1 MFGFLERDQPAAAA
15 VFFPG
20 SDPVPKAAA
29 ERLAALGYALAA
41 RRRDGASW
49 AFSLEH
55 PTHGSAEVWAEAE
68 SPPLEPFIRYANS
81 LTDGERAAAADATT
95 CLRLTVPARRRHVLR
110 DRKTMLRVARDVLGD
125 DGLMVLDLASE
136 LPWSRAA
143 LADELAHDA
152 DLDIEALF
160 CLHAVFDEAAPEHV
174 RWLHSHGLA
183 ALGGFDVDVLAPHPA
198 FVAWCSDPYRAIATM
213 ILRRDI
219 GPAEGRFAFG
229 QPGGDARLV
238 PATDFMREADPTDAA
253 LRDAEDHDDRRSV
266 LCEPV
271 GRRLFGLGRRDR
283 PEPLRFARR
292 PPPDQFV
299 ILFPDATTALMA
311 DRAAATANVLRAMT
325 EEFAEF
331 EPVPLVKLGYA
342 TRDGGREHLW
352 FSVHGFA
359 DGTVDATLE
368 NRPFGVDLRP
378 GERADRPLELL
389 SDWLLMTP
397 AGPITPRSFIAARRL
412 RERADEIRA
421 DLARGR

>member
-1 MFGFLERDQPAAAA
+1 VFGFLERDQPGEAA

-20 SDPVPKAAA
+20 SDPVPMAAA
-29 ERLAALGYALAA
+29 ERLASLGYRLAQ
-41 RRRDGASW
+41 RRRDGVRW

-55 PTHGSAEVWAEAE
+55 PTHGSAELWAETE
-68 SPPLEPFIRYANS
+68 SPRIEPFIRFANS
-81 LTDGERAAAADATT
+81 LTEGERAAAAGSAT
-95 CLRLTVPARRRHVLR
+95 CVRLTVPARRRHVLR
-110 DRKTMLRVARDVLGD
+110 DRKTMLRIARDVLGD
-125 DGLMVLDLASE
+125 EGLMVLDLASE

-160 CLHAVFDEAAPEHV
+160 CLHVVFDESAPDHV

-219 GPAEGRFAFG
+219 APGEGRFTFG
-229 QPGGDARLV
+229 QPNGDARLV
-238 PATDFMREADPTDAA
+238 PAAEFMREADPADAA
-253 LRDAEDHDDRRSV
+253 LRDAADHDDQRSV

-271 GRRLFGLGRRDR
+271 GRRLFGFGRGDR

-299 ILFPDATTALMA
+299 IRFPDETTALMA
-311 DRAAATANVLRAMT
+311 ERAAATADVLRAMS

-352 FSVHGFA
+352 FSVHGFG
-359 DGTVDATLE
+359 DQTVDATLE
-368 NRPFGVDLRP
+368 NRPFGVDLRA

-412 RERADEIRA
+412 RERGDEIRA
-421 DLARGR
+421 ELARSR